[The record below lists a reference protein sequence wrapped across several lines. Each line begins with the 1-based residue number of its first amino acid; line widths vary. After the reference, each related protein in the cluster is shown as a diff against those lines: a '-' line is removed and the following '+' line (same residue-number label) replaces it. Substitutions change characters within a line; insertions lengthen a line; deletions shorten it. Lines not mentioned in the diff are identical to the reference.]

1 MADKRPL
8 VITAAGTVTELKPPD
23 TIPADVLPPAAGA
36 SRAFAFF
43 VG

>member
-8 VITAAGTVTELKPPD
+8 VVVAGTVTELKPPD
-23 TIPADVLPPAAGA
+23 TIPADILPADTGA
-36 SRAFAFF
+36 TRAFAFF